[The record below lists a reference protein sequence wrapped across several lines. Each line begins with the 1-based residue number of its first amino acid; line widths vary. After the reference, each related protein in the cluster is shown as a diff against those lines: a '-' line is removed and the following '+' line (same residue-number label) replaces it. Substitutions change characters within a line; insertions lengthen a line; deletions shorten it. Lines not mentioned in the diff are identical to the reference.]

1 MLHRNLNEPFN
12 NLSQCALHFMLST
25 SIETRV
31 RGDEAQRCNQLAQY
45 RSVRVPRD
53 AKGTEDFEMLKTPEM
68 ANVRKRLHQKF
79 GRYAQEDEA
88 QAEAE
93 EENAEDPEAVTE
105 DEEANDEA
113 LEIGEQNTGL
123 VDVASNAI
131 SSCPVENGVLQSPW
145 GSVSGGTVIAGI
157 AAGLERQT
165 VTVRDLVTDDH
176 MGQYRSARQQVGVAT
191 VDNRFA
197 ATLSGDIAEAI
208 LRQIPADNIQVGA
221 SGAWNN
227 SAVPRWFF
235 LSQRER
241 LEMTDAEIRGGIDG
255 LTIATNILQWRE
267 RAQNLRLS
275 QVLDMYYSQ
284 RGIFGMVDEETAIR
298 ACNRRNNFPIVAPMQ
313 QLRDQ
318 SFAFTTVLDG
328 EMQSQVTLS
337 RNSTVR
343 ISAQASDALHA
354 YVSELLINMMKFL
367 NFNNEQFPTRQS
379 VRCYDNTFFSFASFF
394 LFFYARFAANTL
406 NDLTCAGTATV
417 PNDNTIWRAA
427 TDIYIFIDVSWP
439 FRDIQTMI
447 GWVWV

>member
-45 RSVRVPRD
+45 RAVGAVRVPRD
-53 AKGTEDFEMLKTPEM
+53 TEDVEMMKTPEL
-68 ANVRKRLHQKF
+68 ANVRKRLHRKF

-88 QAEAE
+88 QAEEEVAE
-93 EENAEDPEAVTE
+93 EPEEVTE
-105 DEEANDEA
+105 NEEAEEDELA
-113 LEIGEQNTGL
+113 TGEQNIGL

-145 GSVSGGTVIAGI
+145 GSFAGGTVIAGI
-157 AAGLERQT
+157 AAGLERQS
-165 VTVRDLVTDDH
+165 VTVRDLITDDH
-176 MGQYRSARQQVGVAT
+176 MGQYKSARQQVGT
-191 VDNRFA
+191 NQVDNRFA

-208 LRQIPADNIQVGA
+208 LRQIPAETIQVGA

-241 LEMTDAEIRGGIDG
+241 LELTDAEIRGGIDG
-255 LTIATNILQWRE
+255 LTLATNIIQWRD
-267 RAQNLRLS
+267 RAQNNLRLS

-284 RGIFGMVDEETAIR
+284 RGIFGMTDDETAIR
-298 ACNRRNNFPIVAPMQ
+298 ACNRRNLFPIVAPMQ

-318 SFAFTTVLDG
+318 AYAFTTVLDG
-328 EMQSQVTLS
+328 EMQSQVTLT

-343 ISAQASDALHA
+343 ISAQASDALHT
-354 YVSELLINMMKFL
+354 YVSELSINMMKL
-367 NFNNEQFPTRQS
+367 LKFNNEQFSTRQS
-379 VRCYDNTFFSFASFF
+379 VRCYENTFF
-394 LFFYARFAANTL
+394 
-406 NDLTCAGTATV
+406 
-417 PNDNTIWRAA
+417 
-427 TDIYIFIDVSWP
+427 
-439 FRDIQTMI
+439 
-447 GWVWV
+447 